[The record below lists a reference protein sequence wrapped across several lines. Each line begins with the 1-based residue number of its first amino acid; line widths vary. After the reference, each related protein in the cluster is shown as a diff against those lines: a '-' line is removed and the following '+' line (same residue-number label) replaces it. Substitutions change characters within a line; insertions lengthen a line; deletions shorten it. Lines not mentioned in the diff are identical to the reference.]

1 MGLIFEIAHKTAL
14 FHSICRAHKQSVSE
28 TPSRYSD
35 QEIFHFLMLLT
46 LGSPQEKN
54 ITYNFIR

>member
-35 QEIFHFLMLLT
+35 QESFHFLMLLT

-54 ITYNFIR
+54 HL